1 MVFTIFFAFISL
13 VGLLVLHELGH
24 FVLAK
29 KFGVKVE
36 EFGLGY
42 PPRIIGKKIGETIYS
57 LNLLPFGA
65 FVRLYGEEKAGE
77 GQSSFNSQKIWK
89 RALIVFGGALSF
101 WAVAAVLF
109 SVVMGLGTPKVIE
122 DTAVGN
128 FTNPKVQIVNVL
140 PDSPASQAG
149 LKAGDTIL
157 KIDAKDISKVGE
169 AQEITASHKGQK
181 VILNIQRGKEVFDV
195 SLTPRVSPKEGEGP
209 MGVGLVRTALQKYP
223 WYQAPIEGLKSTGI
237 LTWLIIDGYGRAIAA
252 AFKGAPTGVS
262 LVGPVGVFSLLNQ
275 ASQMGVS
282 YFLQFIA
289 IISVNMALINLAPI
303 PAVDGG
309 KLLFLAIEKI
319 RRKPVNEKTENRIT
333 AVFFMLLLGLMI
345 FVTIKDIM
353 RLF

>member
-1 MVFTIFFAFISL
+1 MIFTLLVAFFSL
-13 VGLLVLHELGH
+13 VALLVLHELGH

-65 FVRLYGEEKAGE
+65 FVRLSGEEKAAD
-77 GQSSFNSQKIWK
+77 GQSSFSSQKVWK

-101 WAVAAVLF
+101 WVVAAVLF
-109 SVVMGLGTPKVIE
+109 SIVMGLVTPKEIN
-122 DTAVGN
+122 DTSLGN

-140 PDSPASQAG
+140 ADSPASKAG

-157 KIDAKDISKVGE
+157 TIGGQAISKVSEVQGL
-169 AQEITASHKGQK
+169 TASYKGQE
-181 VILNIQRGKEVFDV
+181 VALTIQRGADVFDV
-195 SLTPRVSPKEGEGP
+195 SLTPRVSPKAGEGP
-209 MGVGLVRTALQKYP
+209 MGVGLIRTALMQYSC
-223 WYQAPIEGLKSTGI
+223 YQAPIEGLKLTGI
-237 LTWLIIDGYGRAIAA
+237 LTWLVIDGYGRAIVAV
-252 AFKGAPTGVS
+252 FKGAPTGVQ

-275 ASQMGVS
+275 ASAMGIS

-289 IISVNMALINLAPI
+289 IISVHMALINLAPI

-319 RRKPVNEKTENRIT
+319 RRRPVSEKVENRIT

-345 FVTIKDIM
+345 FVTIKDII

>member
-1 MVFTIFFAFISL
+1 MVFTILAAFLSL

-42 PPRIIGKKIGETIYS
+42 PPRIFGKKINETIYS

-65 FVRLYGEEKAGE
+65 FVRLYGDEKAVE

-101 WAVAAVLF
+101 WVVAAVLF
-109 SVVMGLGTPKVIE
+109 SVVMGLGAPKVV
-122 DTAVGN
+122 DDMATGLA
-128 FTNPKVQIVNVL
+128 NPKVQIVNVL
-140 PDSPASQAG
+140 ADSPAEKAG
-149 LKAGDTIL
+149 LKAGDAISG
-157 KIDAKDISKVGE
+157 IGGQAISKVGE
-169 AQEITASHKGQK
+169 VQEITAARKGQE
-181 VILNIQRGKEVFDV
+181 VILTIERGKDIFDV
-195 SLTPRVSPKEGEGP
+195 SLTPRVSLKAGEGP
-209 MGVGLVRTALQKYP
+209 MGVSLVRTALQRYP
-223 WYQAPIEGLKSTGI
+223 WYRAPIEGLKFTGV
-237 LTWLIIDGYGRAIAA
+237 LTWLVIDGWGRAIAA
-252 AFKGAPTGVS
+252 VFKGAPTGVA
-262 LVGPVGVFSLLNQ
+262 LIGPVGVFSLLNQ
-275 ASQMGVS
+275 ASQIGIS
-282 YFLQFIA
+282 YFLQFIG
-289 IISVNMALINLAPI
+289 IIAVNMALINLAPI

-345 FVTIKDIM
+345 LVTIKDIM

>member
-1 MVFTIFFAFISL
+1 MIFTILAAFFSL
-13 VGLLVLHELGH
+13 IGLLVLHELGH

-42 PPRIIGKKIGETIYS
+42 PPRIFGKKIGETIYS

-65 FVRLYGEEKAGE
+65 FVRLRGEEKAVE
-77 GQSSFNSQKIWK
+77 GSGSFNNQKVWR

-101 WAVAAVLF
+101 WVVAAVLF
-109 SVVMGLGTPKVIE
+109 SLVMGMGTPKVIE

-128 FTNPKVQIVNVL
+128 FANPKVQIVNVL
-140 PDSPASQAG
+140 PDSPANKAG
-149 LKAGDTIL
+149 LKAADAIL
-157 KIDAKDISKVGE
+157 KIDGEDISKVSE
-169 AQEITASHKGQK
+169 VQELTASHKGQEI
-181 VILNIQRGKEVFDV
+181 VLTIQRGKDIFDV
-195 SLTPRVSPKEGEGP
+195 SLTPRVSPKTGEGP
-209 MGVGLVRTALQKYP
+209 MGVDLVRTALQQYP
-223 WYQAPIEGLKSTGI
+223 WYRAPIEGIKSTGI
-237 LTWLIIDGYGRAIAA
+237 LTWLVIDGWGRAIAA
-252 AFKGAPTGVS
+252 AFKGTPTGVQ
-262 LVGPVGVFSLLNQ
+262 LMGPVGVFSLLNQ

-289 IISVNMALINLAPI
+289 IISVNMALMNLAPI

-319 RRKPVNEKTENRIT
+319 KRKPVSEKTENRIT
-333 AVFFMLLLGLMI
+333 GVFFLLLLGLMI
-345 FVTIKDIM
+345 LVTVEDII